1 MRSLAPALALLVGAL
16 GTIATGSAAAL
27 ERADELRTLR
37 AAAARGQNPAVLA
50 LLDKAEGELGAGR
63 PEQAAALLE
72 QALRIEPRNPTAWH
86 FLGLANLELGNS
98 AQAEAMAAKSRS
110 LVAGDEGTR
119 DWASRT
125 LVEPARSFVD
135 RGPAERG
142 ATTQQRRWPPVEA
155 AAQAWRDVR
164 SFTWRDR
171 TDGAER
177 VRREQEARRAQQSLR
192 AEQARRAEQ
201 TRRAEQRQR
210 EEARRAEIER
220 RNRGDGS
227 NDGPNDRGRRGT
239 WL

>member
-1 MRSLAPALALLVGAL
+1 MRSLAPALALLVGVL
-16 GTIATGSAAAL
+16 GTMAAGSATAL

-50 LLDKAEGELGAGR
+50 LLEKAEGELGAGR

-86 FLGLANLELGNS
+86 FLGLANLGLGNS

-110 LVAGDEGTR
+110 LVAGDEGIR

-142 ATTQQRRWPPVEA
+142 DTAQQRRWPPVEA
-155 AAQAWRDVR
+155 ADQAWRDVR

-171 TDGAER
+171 NDATER
-177 VRREQEARRAQQSLR
+177 AHREREARRAEQQSLR
-192 AEQARRAEQ
+192 VEQARRAEL
-201 TRRAEQRQR
+201 
-210 EEARRAEIER
+210 ER

-227 NDGPNDRGRRGT
+227 NVRSNDRGRRGT